1 LRSDEQLNVYGLP
14 VSTDVDSRD
23 DSASWSFSPT
33 PPRVADQGASPP
45 EGSDGLREYLDVV
58 ARHKLA
64 VVLCVVLTTAAA
76 LAYSINQS
84 PLYEASAS
92 VLVSAGGAGSVL
104 SDLPGIAPSTDPARF
119 AATQVGLARLPI
131 VARRTVEATGLQE
144 GAGAFLARSSV
155 APQSDAD
162 ILQFTVSHG
171 ESEVAASLATA
182 YARQFTRY
190 RNELDV
196 QAIRS
201 TRASVVRTLSE
212 LARRGQ
218 QRSAL
223 YAQLSE
229 DLRRLD
235 AAEALQGSAAVLV
248 QPAIGA
254 AQVRPQTKRNV
265 ALGLILGLIYGLGL
279 AFLIERLDTR
289 MRTAD
294 QVETSLG
301 LLALGELPE
310 PPGSKDGRSSM
321 LSFPHG
327 PYAEGVRKLR
337 ANVEFVTHD
346 SLPRTLM
353 VTSAVQG
360 EGKTTVAV
368 DLAVAL
374 ARSGRNVALVDL
386 DARVPRL
393 GAAIGLD
400 QRLRRGLADVVI
412 DGDQLS
418 RVLVGVSLSTTHERP
433 TSDISGDR
441 VAAER
446 WNPVGSRSDRRVAA
460 GGAPASFGMDE
471 DGQLDVLTFG
481 SRRPADPGDFVGS
494 NAVRRVV
501 QQLAAEHDVVII
513 DTPPLLPV
521 SDSRSISEFVDA
533 ALIVCGLRTSRRR
546 NMRALRK
553 LLGVLPTT
561 VLGVVVTGAPPIPG
575 YGYDG
580 DPEAHARSRQEYG
593 RLDRATP

>member
-1 LRSDEQLNVYGLP
+1 MRSDEQLNVYGLP

-33 PPRVADQGASPP
+33 PPRVANQGASPP

-144 GAGAFLARSSV
+144 DAGAFLARSSV

-212 LARRGQ
+212 LARGGQ
-218 QRSAL
+218 QKSAL
-223 YAQLSE
+223 YGQLSE

-327 PYAEGVRKLR
+327 PYAESVRKLR
-337 ANVEFVTHD
+337 ANVEFVTRD

-393 GAAIGLD
+393 GGAIGLD
-400 QRLRRGLADVVI
+400 QRLRRGLADVVS

-418 RVLVGVSLSTTHERP
+418 RVLVGVSLSTTPERP
-433 TSDISGDR
+433 ASVSGDR

-446 WNPVGSRSDRRVAA
+446 WNPVGSRSDRRVPAGAA
-460 GGAPASFGMDE
+460 TASFGMDE

-481 SRRPADPGDFVGS
+481 SRMPADPGDFVGS

-521 SDSRSISEFVDA
+521 SDSRSISEYVDA
-533 ALIVCGLRTSRRR
+533 ALIVCGLRTSGRR
-546 NMRALRK
+546 NMRTLRK

-580 DPEAHARSRQEYG
+580 DPAAHARSRQEYG